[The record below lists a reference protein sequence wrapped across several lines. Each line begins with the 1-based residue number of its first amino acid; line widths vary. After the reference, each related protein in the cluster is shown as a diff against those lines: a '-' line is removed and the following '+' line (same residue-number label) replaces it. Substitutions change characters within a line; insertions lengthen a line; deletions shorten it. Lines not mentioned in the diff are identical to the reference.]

1 MRLFKSPTAFYK
13 VHNVEGKDEYTP
25 ITQAD
30 YAKLYEAQQLKRTVQ
45 RGLVTGGSIAT
56 GMATGETGGSI
67 ATGMATGE
75 VLLSGAA
82 VAAETA
88 VVAVEGIA
96 LVPFIATGLLI
107 AGACAGGYAIY
118 KAVND

>member
-30 YAKLYEAQQLKRTVQ
+30 YARLYEAQQLKRTVQ
-45 RGLVTGGSIAT
+45 RGLVTGGSIAA
-56 GMATGETGGSI
+56 GMATGE
-67 ATGMATGE
+67 A
-75 VLLSGAA
+75 VLGGAA

-88 VVAVEGIA
+88 VVAAEGIA
-96 LVPFIATGLLI
+96 LLPFIATGLLI

>member
-1 MRLFKSPTAFYK
+1 MRLLRSSTAFYK
-13 VHNVEGKDEYTP
+13 INTVDGEDQYTP
-25 ITQAD
+25 ITELE
-30 YAKLYEAQQLKRTVQ
+30 YTKLYEAQQLKRTIQ

-56 GMATGETGGSI
+56 GMATGE
-67 ATGMATGE
+67 A
-75 VLLSGAA
+75 LLGGAA

>member
-13 VHNVEGKDEYTP
+13 INNVDGKDEYTP
-25 ITQAD
+25 ITQAE
-30 YAKLYEAQQLKRTVQ
+30 YSKLYEAQQLKKTIAN
-45 RGLVTGGSIAT
+45 GMLTGGSIAA
-56 GMATGETGGSI
+56 GMATSEAI
-67 ATGMATGE
+67 
-75 VLLSGAA
+75 LSGAA
-82 VAAETA
+82 VAAEAT

>member
-13 VHNVEGKDEYTP
+13 IHNVEGKDEYTP
-25 ITQAD
+25 INQAE
-30 YAKLYEAQQLKRTVQ
+30 YAKLYEAQQLKKTIAN
-45 RGLVTGGSIAT
+45 GMLTGGSIAA
-56 GMATGETGGSI
+56 GMATSEAILG
-67 ATGMATGE
+67 
-75 VLLSGAA
+75 GAA

-88 VVAVEGIA
+88 VVAAEGIA

>member
-56 GMATGETGGSI
+56 GMATGE
-67 ATGMATGE
+67 